1 MLRNAA
7 IRIKDFN
14 TNRQQELLPM
24 KYKAMSTSLFRFFR
38 GTCHL
43 FYEDLFFQYPFT
55 ASPSAW
61 ICGDAHIEN
70 FGSYKAANRLVYF
83 DLNDFDEAVQAPLL
97 LEISRL
103 VVSVE
108 IAASSIRLT
117 AKEKKNIITQLL
129 DHYCSTLVTGKA
141 KNIERETA
149 TGLIKDLITN
159 VTERKEK
166 TLLTSRTDNRS
177 QKSKLILSS
186 RLLEIPKEK
195 KKELGMAF
203 TKWFSEAHHKK
214 YLFADAGF
222 RIAGT
227 GSIGVKRFLL
237 LLEQENN
244 PKRKK
249 LLDIKQSLPSCISN
263 YVRLKE
269 GLFSNEAER
278 VIKVQQMMQHEAPA
292 FLSPFQFE
300 KDWYVVKEMQP
311 SADKVNIEQAIEA
324 PAKVEKYIA
333 DLGTL
338 TASAQLRSSGRLSSA
353 TADELADFA
362 KTGNWKK
369 MLIEWTSQY
378 TIQLKKEY
386 REFCT
391 AWKDGFFNTK
401 NNDHGL

>member
-1 MLRNAA
+1 MLQNAS

-14 TNRQQELLPM
+14 ASRQQDILPI
-24 KYKAMSTSLFRFFR
+24 KYKAMETSLFRFFR

-43 FYEDLFFQYPFT
+43 FYEDLFIQYPF
-55 ASPSAW
+55 ADSPFVW

-103 VVSVE
+103 MVSVE

-117 AKEKKNIITQLL
+117 AKEKKNLITELL
-129 DHYCSTLVTGKA
+129 DHYCSALVTGKP

-149 TGLIKDLITN
+149 TGLIKNLITN
-159 VTERKEK
+159 VAERKEK
-166 TLLTSRTDNRS
+166 ALLTSRTRIKP
-177 QKSKLILSS
+177 QKSKLILSGK
-186 RLLEIPKEK
+186 LLELPKEK
-195 KKELGMAF
+195 KKVLGTAF

-227 GSIGVKRFLL
+227 GSIGVKRYLL
-237 LLEQENN
+237 LLELEND
-244 PKRKK
+244 PKQKK
-249 LLDIKQSLPSCISN
+249 LIDIKQALPSCISK
-263 YVRLKE
+263 YSRLKE
-269 GLFSNEAER
+269 DLFHNEAER

-292 FLSPFQFE
+292 FLSTFQFE

-311 SADKVNIEQAIEA
+311 SADKVNIEQAILA
-324 PAKVEKYIA
+324 PSKVEKYIA

-338 TASAQLRSSGRLSSA
+338 TASAQLRSSGRLASA

-362 KTGNWKK
+362 KTDNWKK
-369 MLIEWTSQY
+369 LLIEWSLQY
-378 TIQLKKEY
+378 TSELKKEY
-386 REFCT
+386 KEFCI

-401 NNDHGL
+401 KQ